1 MKPIEL
7 PEVHSK
13 RWPQQQCTKCKIVFT
28 LSPLDVPSGVK
39 ASDILLDE
47 LDRHAQQN
55 HIDLSSAW
63 KAENQS
69 R

>member
-1 MKPIEL
+1 MTPIEL
-7 PEVHSK
+7 PEVPTK

-28 LSPLDVPSGVK
+28 LSPLDVPSGVN
-39 ASDILLDE
+39 ASDILRNE

-55 HIDLSSAW
+55 HIDLPSAW
-63 KAENQS
+63 KAESQS